1 MIDGQNLGKYNLGK
15 YDNIRKMAV
24 DQRDVYTAVCL
35 LNYTYFKECYKIIE
49 IDLSKRQA
57 LDTDPEAIHQINF
70 TATLYWDRDAT
81 MFFIIEE
88 VKETILDF

>member
-24 DQRDVYTAVCL
+24 DQGDVYTAGCL

-49 IDLSKRQA
+49 IEVNGKHLILIQKQYTK
-57 LDTDPEAIHQINF
+57 LILPQ
-70 TATLYWDRDAT
+70 LY
-81 MFFIIEE
+81 IEIE
-88 VKETILDF
+88 MQQCFSLLKK